1 MLHLDYNNLLPDIK
15 LLFDNT
21 FKNDENK
28 KRLVCCYC
36 SADPE
41 KELSIISKYFNISN
55 IMDNILEWLSTNL
68 IEYQSDWTKL
78 RVKNYMER
86 TKLVNEKYFCFVDTN
101 YHRLDLDIYKVLRL
115 PFLYLNQLYL

>member
-1 MLHLDYNNLLPDIK
+1 MTHLVYNNLLSNFPNVK
-15 LLFDNT
+15 SLLDNT

-41 KELSIISKYFNISN
+41 KELAILTKYFNISN
-55 IMDNILEWLSTNL
+55 IIDNILEWLSTNL

-78 RVKNYMER
+78 RVKKYMER
-86 TKLVNEKYFCFVDTN
+86 
-101 YHRLDLDIYKVLRL
+101 R
-115 PFLYLNQLYL
+115 